1 VAEVPLSA
9 AEQARYSRHLLLEQ
23 ISNAGQ
29 ERLRAARVL
38 VVGAGGLGSPAA
50 MYLAAAGIGTL
61 GLLDFDRVELSNLH
75 RQLLFD
81 SSQVGQSKAVA
92 GRARLLALNPLIQVT
107 CHAVELTAAN
117 ARALIEPY
125 DLVVDGSDRLSTRYL
140 VNDSCVIF
148 GKMLVS
154 AAIHRFE
161 GQAMSFLPGKSP
173 CYRCLFPDT
182 PEHLVP
188 NCAEAGVLG
197 VLPGVL
203 GTIQATEAIKLLLG
217 IGEPLLGRLLTFDA
231 LEMRYREFG
240 FARRTDCAV
249 CGERPSITR
258 PGQDTESAAVQTATQ
273 LTARQL
279 HELLQRS
286 AASGGREPL
295 LIDVREPREFAVG
308 HLDNSRNIPL
318 GELPQRF
325 GELAADRSLVFI
337 CRSGRRSAA
346 AGTMALRAGFDHAA
360 NLEGGLLAWAET
372 IDPQLTVAPA

>member
-1 VAEVPLSA
+1 VADVPLSA

-23 ISNAGQ
+23 IGNAGQ

-61 GLLDFDRVELSNLH
+61 GLLDFDRVELSNLQ

-81 SSQVGQSKAVA
+81 STQVGELKASV
-92 GRARLLALNPLIQVT
+92 GRARLLALNPLIEVRS
-107 CHAVELTAAN
+107 HAVELTAAN
-117 ARALIEPY
+117 ASELISPY
-125 DLVVDGSDRLSTRYL
+125 DLVVDGSDRLATRYL

-161 GQAMSFLPGKSP
+161 GQAMSYVPGKGP
-173 CYRCLFPDT
+173 CYRCLFPHAAED
-182 PEHLVP
+182 LIP

-197 VLPGVL
+197 VLPGVM
-203 GTIQATEAIKLLLG
+203 GTIQATEVIKLLLG
-217 IGEPLLGRLLTFDA
+217 IGEPLLGRLLTYDA

-249 CGERPSITR
+249 CGDKPSIR
-258 PGQDTESAAVQTATQ
+258 HPGQDALSAAPVTALQ
-273 LTARQL
+273 LRDLLRQ
-279 HELLQRS
+279 
-286 AASGGREPL
+286 AAAEGEAGPL
-295 LIDVREPREFAVG
+295 LIDVREPREFSVG
-308 HLDNSRNIPL
+308 HLPNARNIPL
-318 GELPQRF
+318 GELAQRLP
-325 GELAADRSLVFI
+325 ELAGDLGVVFI

-346 AGTMALRAGFDHAA
+346 AGTMALRAGLQHAA
-360 NLEGGLLAWAET
+360 NLEGGMLAWAET

>member
-1 VAEVPLSA
+1 MPLSP
-9 AEQARYSRHLLLEQ
+9 AEQARYSRQLLLEP
-23 ISNAGQ
+23 IGTAGQ

-38 VVGAGGLGSPAA
+38 VIGAGGLGSPAA

-81 SSQVGQSKAVA
+81 SSQVGELKASA
-92 GRARLLALNPLIQVT
+92 GRVRLLALNPLIQVT
-107 CHAVELTAAN
+107 SHAIELTAAN

-125 DLVVDGSDRLSTRYL
+125 DLVVDGSDRLTTRYL

-161 GQAMSFLPGKSP
+161 GQAMSYVPGKGP
-173 CYRCLFPDT
+173 CYRCLFPHAADD
-182 PEHLVP
+182 LVP

-217 IGEPLLGRLLTFDA
+217 IGEPLLGRLLTYDA
-231 LEMRYREFG
+231 LEMRYREFV
-240 FARRTDCAV
+240 FARRADCAV
-249 CGERPSITR
+249 CGGRPSITR
-258 PGQDTESAAVQTATQ
+258 PGQDSESASVPMATQ
-273 LTARQL
+273 FTARQL
-279 HELLQRS
+279 YELLQRS
-286 AASGGREPL
+286 AASGGHEPL
-295 LIDVREPREFAVG
+295 LIDVREPREFSAG
-308 HLDNSRNIPL
+308 HLHNARNIPL
-318 GELPQRF
+318 GELAQRLP
-325 GELAADRSLVFI
+325 ELAADRGVVFI

-346 AGTMALRAGFDHAA
+346 AGTMALRAGLEHAA
-360 NLEGGLLAWAET
+360 NLEGGMLAWAET

>member
-1 VAEVPLSA
+1 VADVPLSA

-23 ISNAGQ
+23 IGNAGQ

-61 GLLDFDRVELSNLH
+61 GLLDFDRVELSNLQ

-81 SSQVGQSKAVA
+81 SSQVGELKATV
-92 GRARLLALNPLIQVT
+92 GRARLLALNPLIEVIS
-107 CHAVELTAAN
+107 HAVELTAAN
-117 ARALIEPY
+117 ASELISPY
-125 DLVVDGSDRLSTRYL
+125 DLVVDGSDRLAIRYL

-161 GQAMSFLPGKSP
+161 GQAMSYVPGKGP
-173 CYRCLFPDT
+173 CYRCLFPHAADD
-182 PEHLVP
+182 LVP

-197 VLPGVL
+197 VLPGVM

-217 IGEPLLGRLLTFDA
+217 IGEPLLGRLLTYDA

-249 CGERPSITR
+249 CGDKPSISR
-258 PGQDTESAAVQTATQ
+258 PGQDALSAAPVTALQ
-273 LTARQL
+273 LRDLLRQ
-279 HELLQRS
+279 
-286 AASGGREPL
+286 AAAEGEAGPL
-295 LIDVREPREFAVG
+295 LIDVREPREFSVG
-308 HLDNSRNIPL
+308 HLHNARNIPL
-318 GELPQRF
+318 GELAQRLP
-325 GELAADRSLVFI
+325 ELTGDRAVVFI

-346 AGTMALRAGFDHAA
+346 AGSMALRAGMQHAA
-360 NLEGGLLAWAET
+360 NLEGGMLAWAET
-372 IDPQLTVAPA
+372 IDPQLTVAPG

>member
-1 VAEVPLSA
+1 MSLSA

-23 ISNAGQ
+23 IGNAGQ

-61 GLLDFDRVELSNLH
+61 GLLDFDRVELSNLQ

-107 CHAVELTAAN
+107 SHAVELTTAN

-125 DLVVDGSDRLSTRYL
+125 DLVVDGSDRLTTRYL

-161 GQAMSFLPGKSP
+161 GQAMSYLPGKSP
-173 CYRCLFPDT
+173 CYRCLFPDA

-203 GTIQATEAIKLLLG
+203 GTIQATEAIKMLLG
-217 IGEPLLGRLLTFDA
+217 IGEPLLGRLLTYDA

-249 CGERPSITR
+249 CGEQPSIAR
-258 PGQDTESAAVQTATQ
+258 PGQDTESASAQTATP

-286 AASGGREPL
+286 AAAGGHEPL
-295 LIDVREPREFAVG
+295 LIDVREPREFDVG
-308 HLDNSRNIPL
+308 HLHNARNIPL
-318 GELPQRF
+318 GELAQRLP
-325 GELAADRSLVFI
+325 ELAGDRRLVFI

-346 AGTMALRAGFDHAA
+346 AGSIALRAGFQHAS
-360 NLEGGLLAWAET
+360 NLEGGMLAWAET
-372 IDPQLTVAPA
+372 IDPQLTVAPG

>member
-1 VAEVPLSA
+1 VADVSLSA

-23 ISNAGQ
+23 IGNAGQ

-61 GLLDFDRVELSNLH
+61 GLLDFDRVEVSNLQ

-81 SSQVGQSKAVA
+81 STQVGELKATV
-92 GRARLLALNPLIQVT
+92 GRARLLALNPLIEVRS
-107 CHAVELTAAN
+107 HAVELTAAN

-140 VNDSCVIF
+140 VNDGCVIF

-161 GQAMSFLPGKSP
+161 GQAMSYVPGKGP
-173 CYRCLFPDT
+173 CYRCLFPHAAED
-182 PEHLVP
+182 LIP

-217 IGEPLLGRLLTFDA
+217 IGEPLLGRLLTYDA

-240 FARRTDCAV
+240 FTRRTDCAV
-249 CGERPSITR
+249 CGDRPSITR
-258 PGQDTESAAVQTATQ
+258 PGQDALSAAPVTALQ
-273 LTARQL
+273 LRDLLRQ
-279 HELLQRS
+279 
-286 AASGGREPL
+286 AAAEGEAGPL
-295 LIDVREPREFAVG
+295 LIDVREPREFDVG
-308 HLDNSRNIPL
+308 HLHNARNIPL
-318 GELPQRF
+318 GELAQRLP
-325 GELAADRSLVFI
+325 ELTADRGVVFI

-346 AGTMALRAGFDHAA
+346 AGTMALRAGLQHAA
-360 NLEGGLLAWAET
+360 NLEGGMLAWAET
-372 IDPQLTVAPA
+372 IDPQLTVAPG